1 MAIKDKM
8 LMITPTTLTLVK
20 ERTYRELFKSID
32 EKMLT
37 IKCLGI
43 KEKKETMTH
52 VKKTLYVKNISWPYY
67 QGLHACSQGFHSPWA
82 SYLGH
87 GSPVWACSQG
97 MACMLVLSQSHGS
110 SHGNATKAKATP
122 MSTLL
127 RENQKPIN

>member
-1 MAIKDKM
+1 MWENGTPFQHVPEISKNFPWVTKQNHILHMAIKDKM

-52 VKKTLYVKNISWPYY
+52 VKKKR
-67 QGLHACSQGFHSPWA
+67 
-82 SYLGH
+82 YLWKTSRGH
-87 GSPVWACSQG
+87 ITK
-97 MACMLVLSQSHGS
+97 ACMHAPKAFTARGQ
-110 SHGNATKAKATP
+110 AT
-122 MSTLL
+122 
-127 RENQKPIN
+127 

>member
-52 VKKTLYVKNISWPYY
+52 VKKKNFICEKHLMAILPK
-67 QGLHACSQGFHSPWA
+67 P
-82 SYLGH
+82 
-87 GSPVWACSQG
+87 
-97 MACMLVLSQSHGS
+97 ACMLPRLSQPVGKLPRSWQPSVGMQPRHGM
-110 SHGNATKAKATP
+110 HAC
-122 MSTLL
+122 TLP
-127 RENQKPIN
+127 KP